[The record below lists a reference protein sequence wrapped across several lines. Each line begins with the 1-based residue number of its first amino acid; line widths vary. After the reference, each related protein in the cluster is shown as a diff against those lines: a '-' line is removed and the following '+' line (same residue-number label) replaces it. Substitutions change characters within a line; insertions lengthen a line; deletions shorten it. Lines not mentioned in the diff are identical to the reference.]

1 MMAPSK
7 QDAMAR
13 KPAPPVRDEDETVEL
28 LARARDGDSA
38 ALNVLFSRQIPL
50 LRRWASG
57 RLPQWARDI
66 ADTSDL
72 IQETVF
78 ETFKRIESFEP
89 RGEGA
94 LQAYLRQALVN
105 RLRNQ
110 LRRVGSRPDRVELES
125 NIVDDAASPLETA
138 IGRQTLERYEAAL
151 EKLKPGERDAI
162 VSRIEFG
169 MTYAEV
175 ATALDKPSADAAR
188 MAIIRA
194 LNRLTEIM
202 AKERD
207 QRQNRGENAEG

>member
-1 MMAPSK
+1 MS
-7 QDAMAR
+7 R
-13 KPAPPVRDEDETVEL
+13 EPAPCVGDDDETVEL
-28 LARARDGDSA
+28 LRRARGGDRE
-38 ALNVLFSRQIPL
+38 ALDLLFARQIPL

-78 ETFKRIESFEP
+78 ETFKRIDSFEP

-110 LRRVGSRPDRVELES
+110 LRRVGSRPQRMELES
-125 NIVDDAASPLETA
+125 SMADEATSPLEAA
-138 IGRQTLERYEAAL
+138 IGRQTLDRYEAAL
-151 EKLKPGERDAI
+151 GKLKPEERDAI

-175 ATALDKPSADAAR
+175 AAALDKPSADAAR
-188 MAIIRA
+188 MAVIRA
-194 LNRLTEIM
+194 IDRLTQEM
-202 AKERD
+202 ASAREER
-207 QRQNRGENAEG
+207 RRKSENTER

>member
-1 MMAPSK
+1 
-7 QDAMAR
+7 MAR
-13 KPAPPVRDEDETVEL
+13 EPAPPVRDDDETVEL
-28 LARARDGDSA
+28 LARARGGDRE
-38 ALNVLFSRQIPL
+38 ALDLLFSRQIPL

-57 RLPQWARDI
+57 RLPRWARDI

-110 LRRVGSRPDRVELES
+110 LRRVFARPQRAELES
-125 NIVDDAASPLETA
+125 NVADEAASPLETA
-138 IGRQTLERYEAAL
+138 IGRQTLDRYEAAL
-151 EKLKPGERDAI
+151 AKLKADERDAI

-175 ATALDKPSADAAR
+175 AAALDKPSADAAR
-188 MAIIRA
+188 MAVIRA
-194 LNRLTEIM
+194 LDRLTEEM
-202 AKERD
+202 AGGGGARQTKGGTTER
-207 QRQNRGENAEG
+207 

>member
-1 MMAPSK
+1 
-7 QDAMAR
+7 MAR
-13 KPAPPVRDEDETVEL
+13 EPAPPVREEDETVAL
-28 LARARDGDSA
+28 LARARDGDRA
-38 ALNVLFSRQIPL
+38 ALDLLFARQIPV

-57 RLPQWARDI
+57 RLPRWARDI

-110 LRRVGSRPDRVELES
+110 LRRVGGRPDRDELRS
-125 NIVDDAASPLETA
+125 NIADEAASPLETA
-138 IGRQTLERYEAAL
+138 IGRETLDRYEAAVA
-151 EKLKPGERDAI
+151 KLKPEERDAI

-169 MTYAEV
+169 MTYAEI

-188 MAIIRA
+188 MAVIRA
-194 LNRLTEIM
+194 LDRLTDTM
-202 AKERD
+202 AKGRNDRRKNGER
-207 QRQNRGENAEG
+207 AKK

>member
-1 MMAPSK
+1 
-7 QDAMAR
+7 MAR
-13 KPAPPVRDEDETVEL
+13 EPAPPVRDDDETVEL
-28 LARARDGDSA
+28 LARARGGDRV
-38 ALNVLFSRQIPL
+38 ALDRLFSLQIPL

-57 RLPQWARDI
+57 RLPRWARDI

-78 ETFKRIESFEP
+78 ETFRRIESFEP

-110 LRRVGSRPDRVELES
+110 LRRVGSRPQCAELES
-125 NIVDDAASPLETA
+125 NVADEAASPLETA
-138 IGRQTLERYEAAL
+138 IGRQTLDRYEAAL
-151 EKLKPGERDAI
+151 AKLKPDERDAI

-169 MTYAEV
+169 MTYGEV

-188 MAIIRA
+188 MAVIRA
-194 LNRLTEIM
+194 LDRLTREM
-202 AKERD
+202 TSGGGERLQKD
-207 QRQNRGENAEG
+207 SNRGR

>member
-1 MMAPSK
+1 
-7 QDAMAR
+7 MAR
-13 KPAPPVRDEDETVEL
+13 DPAPPVRDEDETVAL
-28 LARARDGDSA
+28 LARARDGDRA
-38 ALNVLFSRQIPL
+38 ALDLLFERQIPV

-57 RLPQWARDI
+57 RLPRWARDI

-110 LRRVGSRPDRVELES
+110 LRRVGGRPHHAELAS
-125 NIVDDAASPLETA
+125 SIADDAASPLETA
-138 IGRQTLERYEAAL
+138 IGRETLDRYEAAL
-151 EKLKPGERDAI
+151 AKLKPEERDAI

-169 MTYAEV
+169 MTYAEI
-175 ATALDKPSADAAR
+175 ATALEKSSVDAAR
-188 MAIIRA
+188 MAVIRA
-194 LNRLTEIM
+194 LDRLTDAM
-202 AKERD
+202 AKGRKERQKTD
-207 QRQNRGENAEG
+207 GNAKK

>member
-1 MMAPSK
+1 
-7 QDAMAR
+7 MAR
-13 KPAPPVRDEDETVEL
+13 EPAPPVRNEDETVEL
-28 LARARDGDSA
+28 LARARDGDGA
-38 ALNVLFSRQIPL
+38 ALDVLFSRQIPL

-110 LRRVGSRPDRVELES
+110 LRRVGSRPYRAELES
-125 NIVDDAASPLETA
+125 NIPDEAASPLETA
-138 IGRQTLERYEAAL
+138 IGSQTLDRYEAAL
-151 EKLKPGERDAI
+151 AKLKPAERDAL

-207 QRQNRGENAEG
+207 QRQSRGENAEG